1 MNKRARKTTN
11 NKELILLLIGVWS
24 AFFFFNMY
32 MPTVRADDLV
42 YINRLDKLGYF
53 GASIEHYK
61 TWSSRVIIELF
72 LMFFSKHFM
81 LWKLLN
87 STIMTG
93 NIVLLC
99 KYVFKNLYFKN
110 LLLVFSIYCL
120 IPLTIMGETGWIAT
134 TLNYHW
140 PVAFGLLAFYPF
152 FQLLS
157 GKEIDKRIY
166 WVSIP
171 LLIFS
176 ANQEQVNVCF
186 FVLTSLVSLYL
197 LFRRKYDYKLSA
209 LSVISLVELIFS
221 LTAPG
226 NTLRAANEINKWFP
240 EYKNFNF
247 LNKLDLGISSFGKPF
262 FLDTNILFLV
272 LFFIIF
278 LLSYKK
284 CQNYYVRILTSL
296 PFFLNLVIFFGN
308 TMKQNFTYVN
318 GNKRSMIWASSNLD
332 NHFTKLGTKLSI
344 FYPGTWIVTFIILG
358 LLLCLI
364 IGIYLSFDDKKTAIF
379 LAILMIMGFCS
390 RVIMVFSPTVWAS
403 GMRTYYILFI
413 VVAIIV
419 LTAIKEIMKNISPQK
434 KDLLSFNLTMLGIS
448 TFILTVI
455 NR

>member
-1 MNKRARKTTN
+1 
-11 NKELILLLIGVWS
+11 
-24 AFFFFNMY
+24 
-32 MPTVRADDLV
+32 
-42 YINRLDKLGYF
+42 
-53 GASIEHYK
+53 
-61 TWSSRVIIELF
+61 
-72 LMFFSKHFM
+72 
-81 LWKLLN
+81 
-87 STIMTG
+87 
-93 NIVLLC
+93 
-99 KYVFKNLYFKN
+99 
-110 LLLVFSIYCL
+110 
-120 IPLTIMGETGWIAT
+120 
-134 TLNYHW
+134 
-140 PVAFGLLAFYPF
+140 
-152 FQLLS
+152 
-157 GKEIDKRIY
+157 
-166 WVSIP
+166 
-171 LLIFS
+171 
-176 ANQEQVNVCF
+176 
-186 FVLTSLVSLYL
+186 
-197 LFRRKYDYKLSA
+197 
-209 LSVISLVELIFS
+209 LVELIFS

-390 RVIMVFSPTVWAS
+390 RVIMGFSPTVWAS